1 MILFHSTKL
10 ILFTPPKLI
19 LFSLY
24 QTDTFSLH
32 QTDTLSLHQIDTF
45 STPPNCCWLWS
56 ENNIDATTLF
66 NCFTAY
72 TDSSCD
78 ALYFNVLYFFGGAY
92 IAKTTPTLYCEI
104 WCDAVQWKPR
114 EAACMCTYT
123 SSHFLIVGEKSS
135 WQDSFLCDCL
145 LWRFLG
151 SEPVPFCDQR
161 SEKWILIGK
170 EISENLRYFFIREKM
185 LCWSSAYLY
194 ELDTNR
200 FHSNSNRVLKTAS
213 RISRDFIKWINRP
226 PIPFLICSSQPSWIG
241 FWLAAPI
248 LVRLDPKRIR
258 CRPKLNRFQRICC
271 RRCSPLWGSIIRP
284 VSALGAVC
292 TTWKT
297 AGCTCIIEMVLETLV

>member
-1 MILFHSTKL
+1 M
-10 ILFTPPKLI
+10 
-19 LFSLY
+19 
-24 QTDTFSLH
+24 
-32 QTDTLSLHQIDTF
+32 
-45 STPPNCCWLWS
+45 
-56 ENNIDATTLF
+56 
-66 NCFTAY
+66 
-72 TDSSCD
+72 
-78 ALYFNVLYFFGGAY
+78 
-92 IAKTTPTLYCEI
+92 LYCEI

-170 EISENLRYFFIREKM
+170 EISENLRYFFMWEKM

-194 ELDTNR
+194 ELDINR
-200 FHSNSNRVLKTAS
+200 FHPNSNRVLKTAS
-213 RISRDFIKWINRP
+213 RISRDFIKWINGP
-226 PIPFLICSSQPSWIG
+226 QSFFLFVPRSQAGSASGWLLQYWFGWIHRESAVGRNWTG
-241 FWLAAPI
+241 FKEFAAADA
-248 LVRLDPKRIR
+248 LR
-258 CRPKLNRFQRICC
+258 
-271 RRCSPLWGSIIRP
+271 WGSIIRP

-297 AGCTCIIEMVLETLV
+297 AGWTSTALLRLFWRLLFNYFFSSNHYSAI